1 MEDTRYKDTYK
12 LAIEDIKEKVFVIA
26 DKNISDLKR
35 EAYLNGLYDTLE
47 FLDRC
52 IQADLQDDINQINTL
67 KKELK
72 GL

>member
-12 LAIEDIKEKVFVIA
+12 IAIEDIKHNVLVLA
-26 DKNISDLKR
+26 DKGISDLKR
-35 EAYLNGLYDTLE
+35 EAYLNTIFDSLD

-52 IQADLQDDINQINTL
+52 IKSDLLDDMHQIDSL